1 MRAAVLSLTAKH
13 IGVVMTGPR
22 KKRRWFTPWARI
34 AVVVVFGLVA
44 IPTGSTMASRID
56 LQSQG
61 SVSTPQTVVRP
72 GVIPEPAPA
81 TPPPVEPSPTVP
93 VPDEPS
99 PTVPPPVEP
108 SPTVPVPAEPSPTV
122 PPPVEPSPTVPVPA
136 EPSPTVPPPVEPSPT
151 VPPPAEAALPVACEP
166 AVGLPVV
173 PTPEP
178 GDTESIVV
186 VSAPIQFEGE
196 ACIEA
201 VRIMTVSATTDGI
214 PTQLI
219 LQVAG
224 SIRDAT
230 SAQVF
235 AVDDLGER
243 SLVSLVEL
251 GNRGAS
257 FRADLENQL
266 PRGTAHWL
274 VLFA

>member
-1 MRAAVLSLTAKH
+1 
-13 IGVVMTGPR
+13 MTDWGKKPR
-22 KKRRWFTPWARI
+22 WSTPWARI

-56 LQSQG
+56 LQGQG
-61 SVSTPQTVVRP
+61 TVSAPQVVGRP
-72 GVIPEPAPA
+72 GVIPKSAPA
-81 TPPPVEPSPTVP
+81 TPPPDEPSATVPPTGPPSPTVP
-93 VPDEPS
+93 PTGPPSPTVPPPDEPS
-99 PTVPPPVEP
+99 PTVPPPD
-108 SPTVPVPAEPSPTV
+108 EPSPTV
-122 PPPVEPSPTVPVPA
+122 PPTGP
-136 EPSPTVPPPVEPSPT
+136 PSPTVPPTDEP
-151 VPPPAEAALPVACEP
+151 ALPVACEP

-178 GDTESIVV
+178 GDTESIAV
-186 VSAPIQFEGE
+186 VSQPIQFEGE

-201 VRIMTVSATTDGI
+201 VRIMTVSAAADGI

-235 AVDDLGER
+235 AVDNHGQR
-243 SLVSLVEL
+243 WVICVIEL
-251 GNRGAS
+251 GNQGVS
-257 FRADLENQL
+257 FRADLESQL
-266 PRGTAHWL
+266 PSGTAHWL